1 MKYLSYLLYRT
12 CPELFDILAYPVL
25 IGFGIFVL
33 VCLFSSND
41 NK

>member
-12 CPELFDILAYPVL
+12 CPELFDILGVLAL
-25 IGFGIFVL
+25 IGFGIFLL
-33 VCLFSSND
+33 VCLFSSKD